1 MNKRYI
7 GRVIA
12 ISILALFA
20 SCAKNEIELEIA
32 TEGGTPTVNIP
43 FQLVLNTDEPKTRT
57 VNDGMSTKWAV
68 GDEVN
73 VFHAVSGQTDY
84 INDGK
89 FTITD
94 VENGVFQ
101 GTLASAVDA
110 DKSYDWYVSY
120 PYSENLTT
128 PDNSDTGYSLVAP
141 LVQTQDG
148 NDSKEHLAEL
158 ALVGKGTS
166 APGNTRPNVSM
177 KQTASVIKV
186 VVTNN
191 SGSDLPISYIRITT
205 AANTELAGHSIV
217 NIAGSYYINFT
228 DPANLVYNAASG
240 ASTSVSLNA
249 SYTIPNSGSNTGVFY
264 IAVNPFM
271 IQKDDVLKLRVNNY
285 EKVITLPSDKT
296 FTVANINTF
305 NFNYSQPW
313 VAINDV
319 VDAGLPILY
328 IETINREEP
337 TFEIAEAPVGMAG
350 AGIKNATKIPGR
362 VFIEEGGVKVF
373 DSGEYVKKS
382 SGMTVKIRGNT
393 SAYAAKKP
401 YKIKLESKADM
412 LGRGDSKY
420 QDKNWI
426 LVKDESL
433 KYKIGFKINELVG
446 LQWTPSYKYV
456 NVVFNGEYRGL
467 YMLLESVE
475 RNTDCRLNVKKT
487 GYIFELDAYWW
498 NEDRYFASGF
508 DPKMNYTYKFPDTD
522 DLTEEQNTYI
532 STYIADAEAS
542 LQDGTYPNYIDIESF
557 ALWMLG
563 HDILGNT
570 DGAGSNWFFTKY
582 DNTDGSKVMLGPLW
596 DFDAIMNSSTWDSA
610 HMRYWFSSL
619 FNNVNKA
626 FVHEYKQKWAVLR
639 PTIFDDLT
647 SHLSTFAASEE
658 GISFNNS
665 IVLDNTRWSTSNNSV
680 SERVDNANSWFA
692 NRATWLDYRIN
703 LLDDSE

>member
-1 MNKRYI
+1 MNKRYV
-7 GRVIA
+7 GRVVIV
-12 ISILALFA
+12 SILALFA
-20 SCAKNEIELEIA
+20 SCAKNEIELEI
-32 TEGGTPTVNIP
+32 TPENEKSIVNIP
-43 FQLVLNTDEPKTRT
+43 FQIVLNTDSPKTRT
-57 VNDGMSTKWAV
+57 VNDGMSTKWSN

-73 VFHAVSGQTDY
+73 IFHAVSGETDY

-89 FTITD
+89 FIITD

-101 GTLASAVDA
+101 GTLASALDA
-110 DKSYDWYVSY
+110 EKSYDWYVSY
-120 PYSENLTT
+120 PYSEKLTS
-128 PDNSDTGYSLVAP
+128 PDNDDTSVSLVAP
-141 LVQTQDG
+141 EVQTQNG
-148 NDSKEHLAEL
+148 NDNKEHLAGL

-166 APGNTRPNVSM
+166 EPGNTRPNVSM
-177 KQTASVIKV
+177 KQTASVIKI

-205 AANTELAGHSIV
+205 AANTGLDGHSNV
-217 NIAGSYYINFT
+217 NIAGNYYISFT
-228 DPANLVYNAASG
+228 DPSNLAYSAASD

-249 SYTIPNSGSNTGVFY
+249 SYIIPAVGSNTGIFY
-264 IAVNPFM
+264 IAVNPFTVL
-271 IQKDDVLKLRVNNY
+271 KDDVLKLRVNNF
-285 EKVITLPSDKT
+285 EKIITLASDKSFPVST
-296 FTVANINTF
+296 INTF
-305 NFNYSQPW
+305 NFNYNKPW
-313 VAINDV
+313 VSISDV
-319 VDAGLPILY
+319 VDAGLPVLY
-328 IETINREEP
+328 IDTNNREEP
-337 TFEIAEAPVGMAG
+337 TFEIAEAPIGMAG

-362 VFIEEGGVKVF
+362 VYMEEGGVKIF

-393 SAYAAKKP
+393 SAYAEKKP

-532 STYIADAEAS
+532 ATYISEAEAS
-542 LQDGTYPNYIDIESF
+542 LLDGTYANYIDVESF

-582 DNTDGSKVMLGPLW
+582 DNTDGTKVMMGPLW

-626 FVHEYKQKWAVLR
+626 FVSEYKQKWAALKATV
-639 PTIFDDLT
+639 FDDL
-647 SHLSTFAASEE
+647 SNHLNTFVTSEE
-658 GISFNNS
+658 GTAFNNS
-665 IVLDNTRWSTSNNSV
+665 LVLDNTRWNTNNSTV
-680 SERVDNANSWFA
+680 TERVDNANSWFST
-692 NRATWLDYRIN
+692 RATWLDYRIN